1 MDVNGTELAYVEEG
15 QGEPLIFV
23 HGSLGDSRTWHFQ
36 MKPFAKHYRTI
47 AYSRRY
53 HHPNKWSGDRS
64 DYSMTLHAED
74 LAALI
79 RKLDLRQVYLVGS
92 SYGAYTSLFF
102 TIHNP
107 GIVRALVLSE
117 PPMLPWLEQSAG
129 GKELHAAFL
138 AEAWEPAK
146 AAFER
151 GELEQGVRAFI
162 DGVLGKGAFD
172 RLPPPVRAS
181 MMDNALEMKAETT
194 APDYFA
200 TIACEDVQQV
210 TVPTLLLNGER
221 SPRMFH
227 VIADEVARCLPN
239 VEHATIPNVSHSTNA
254 NTQAF
259 NETVLAFL
267 AKQSAP
273 V

>member
-1 MDVNGTELAYVEEG
+1 
-15 QGEPLIFV
+15 
-23 HGSLGDSRTWHFQ
+23 
-36 MKPFAKHYRTI
+36 
-47 AYSRRY
+47 
-53 HHPNKWSGDRS
+53 
-64 DYSMTLHAED
+64 
-74 LAALI
+74 
-79 RKLDLRQVYLVGS
+79 
-92 SYGAYTSLFF
+92 
-102 TIHNP
+102 
-107 GIVRALVLSE
+107 
-117 PPMLPWLEQSAG
+117 
-129 GKELHAAFL
+129 
-138 AEAWEPAK
+138 
-146 AAFER
+146 
-151 GELEQGVRAFI
+151 
-162 DGVLGKGAFD
+162 
-172 RLPPPVRAS
+172 

-227 VIADEVARCLPN
+227 VIAAEVARCLPN